1 MRHLLRS
8 LVLAVVLV
16 PALSLVPSAKAA
28 SGPDRE
34 LCADPPGGTC
44 RESLESC
51 VSFRDC
57 PIAGEACDCN

>member
-1 MRHLLRS
+1 MKHLLRS

-44 RESLESC
+44 SGSLTSC
-51 VSFRDC
+51 GGKFDC
-57 PIAGEACDCN
+57 PLGETCNCN